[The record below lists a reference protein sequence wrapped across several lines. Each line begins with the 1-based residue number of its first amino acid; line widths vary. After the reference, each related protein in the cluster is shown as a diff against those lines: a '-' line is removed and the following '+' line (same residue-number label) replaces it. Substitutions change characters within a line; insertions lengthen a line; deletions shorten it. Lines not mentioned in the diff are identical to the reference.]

1 MIPQVRKNFPL
12 THLNGYRLKVNAQY
26 FIETSNLEHLMNL
39 VQDYEKI
46 TFWGKGF
53 NTLPNGNISGLVV
66 KLKDR
71 NTIQEIRRD
80 KTYAYLKIPAG
91 YDFPRLVKDTI
102 KLGYYGLENLTL
114 IYGSLGGAIVSNAG
128 AYGKQISEFVTD
140 VTVLDLKTRKIYS
153 IDNAQCKFR
162 YRSSIFQQNPE
173 LLIIEAT
180 IKLSLKPQT
189 YIPESLKPQIFK
201 YTRPPLT
208 PSKIVYAL
216 TKIRTSKFTDA
227 IRGYYGT
234 CGSHFKNPIV
244 PSTHFLGLRKELPN
258 LKAYPP
264 NGMHAEA
271 ITEETAHKF
280 KKVKLPAGQLLDILG
295 YKNKW
300 KGNVGTLG
308 HAQHVVTKPG
318 ATPEEIISFTNRM
331 QKDVYKNFGI
341 ELLREVRIVCS
352 NC

>member
-1 MIPQVRKNFPL
+1 MIPQIRKNFPL
-12 THLNGYRLKVNAQY
+12 THLNGYRLRVNAQY
-26 FIETSNLEHLMNL
+26 FTEISNLEHLLDL
-39 VQDYEKI
+39 VQDYERV

-53 NTLPNGNISGLVV
+53 NTLPRGNVSGLVV

-71 NTIQEIRRD
+71 NTIQEIKRD
-80 KTYAYLKIPAG
+80 KAYAYLKIPAG
-91 YDFPRLVKDTI
+91 YDFPKLVRNTI

-128 AYGKQISEFVTD
+128 AYGRQISEFVTG
-140 VTVLDLKTRKIYS
+140 VTVLNLKNYKVYDIN
-153 IDNAQCKFR
+153 NASCKFS
-162 YRSSIFQQNPE
+162 YRSSIFQQKPD

-180 IKLSLKPQT
+180 LKLSLKPQL
-189 YIPESLKPQIFK
+189 YIPESLKPQVFK

-208 PSKIVYAL
+208 PEKVVYAL

-244 PSTHFLGLRKELPN
+244 PTPTFLELRKEIPN

-264 NGMHAEA
+264 TGMHAEA
-271 ITEETAHKF
+271 ITEDTAHKF

-295 YKNKW
+295 YKDKW
-300 KGNVGTLG
+300 RGNVGTLG

-318 ATPEEIISFTNRM
+318 ATPEEVINFTNKM
-331 QKDVYKNFGI
+331 KEDVYKNFGI
-341 ELLREVRIVCS
+341 KLSREVRVI
-352 NC
+352 